1 MAYESIPIEKIN
13 FNGPIDMGTNIMFGY
28 LSDTDRIVDANN
40 VKKQFRFDCVSLTAG
55 TLRTYTAPDASGT
68 IALTSDISYPVTSV
82 FGRTGAV
89 VAAQNDYTFAQLA
102 SKPTTLSGYGIT
114 DAQGLDSDLTTIAG
128 LTATTDNFIVS
139 VASAWASRTPAQ
151 VKTTLGLGTIATLN
165 SPLPI
170 ANGGTGA
177 DVNTAAGGF
186 IYVKSVGGN
195 VFFCSPAAVADSI
208 IRCDAA
214 DYPRYYT
221 DLPTAVT
228 IGSAYI
234 YRASGTDVSVA
245 DGGTGKSSAT
255 LNSYLKGNGTSALI
269 ERTYSEVRTDLA
281 LVIGTDVQ
289 AYDVA
294 IQTHIT
300 GTGSPH
306 TAAGVGAEAANANI
320 QAHIAN
326 NTQAHS
332 DYLLNTGDT
341 ASGNYAFDTDTF
353 YIDATNNRVGIGTGV
368 PGYPLHV
375 LGGSLGTTAGNNL
388 DISFQ
393 GGTTINGVGL
403 RTRLYRTSGGSDWTT
418 AALLL
423 MRITDSTEQ
432 AYISLFGSNVGIGT
446 ATPDVALDINGFTQ
460 LGSDAPKIKMKKLT
474 GTTAAAEG
482 GGVSITHGLTST
494 KIIAIQVMV
503 EYSSG
508 SYVPSSYTNSA
519 GYQYDWYADATNVTV
534 GNHATNS
541 ENILSKPI
549 KVLITY
555 EE

>member
-40 VKKQFRFDCVSLTAG
+40 VKKQFRFDCGALTAG

-151 VKTTLGLGTIATLN
+151 VKTTL
-165 SPLPI
+165 
-170 ANGGTGA
+170 
-177 DVNTAAGGF
+177 
-186 IYVKSVGGN
+186 
-195 VFFCSPAAVADSI
+195 
-208 IRCDAA
+208 
-214 DYPRYYT
+214 
-221 DLPTAVT
+221 
-228 IGSAYI
+228 
-234 YRASGTDVSVA
+234 
-245 DGGTGKSSAT
+245 
-255 LNSYLKGNGTSALI
+255 
-269 ERTYSEVRTDLA
+269 A

-289 AYDVA
+289 AY
-294 IQTHIT
+294 
-300 GTGSPH
+300 
-306 TAAGVGAEAANANI
+306 NANI

-341 ASGNYAFDTDTF
+341 ASGNYAFDTDTL
-353 YIDATNNRVGIGTGV
+353 YIDATNNRVGIGTAGPAARFSIGTLGTLAVPTYNTIEQAQMQMYDASSDNSKRYFDIASIGAQNGTAGGGV
-368 PGYPLHV
+368 LRFITNPNNSNNGAERMRIERDGNVLITGYTQ
-375 LGGSLGTTAGNNL
+375 LGTTA
-388 DISFQ
+388 Q
-393 GGTTINGVGL
+393 G
-403 RTRLYRTSGGSDWTT
+403 
-418 AALLL
+418 
-423 MRITDSTEQ
+423 
-432 AYISLFGSNVGIGT
+432 
-446 ATPDVALDINGFTQ
+446 
-460 LGSDAPKIKMKKLT
+460 APVIKMKKLT
-474 GTTAAAEG
+474 GTTNAAEG
-482 GGVSITHGLTST
+482 GANSITHGLTST
-494 KIIAIQVMV
+494 KIIGIQVMV

-508 SYVPSSYTNSA
+508 SYIPSNYTTSA
-519 GYQYDWYADATNVTV
+519 GYQYDWNVDATNIIVA
-534 GNHATNS
+534 NHGTNS